1 MKFAKKLAAVTLLA
15 TSLMLTGCGQGQV
28 GCVDINKVME
38 EAPRVKTLM
47 AEAETKMKDAEQKF
61 EQDKAA
67 KPDMP
72 QEELAKLQS
81 DFQRKISGINQ
92 ATATQIRSRIDV
104 VVGEISQSKNID
116 VVIINSPDQPVVFKG
131 ATDIT
136 QDVIKKMQ

>member
-1 MKFAKKLAAVTLLA
+1 MKFAKKLAAVTILA

-38 EAPRVKTLM
+38 DAPRVKTLM

-72 QEELAKLQS
+72 QEELAKLQA